1 MVARKFAYGFLLWRH
16 LPGEV
21 GRIVEYIGE
30 DATVESISKL
40 YGLDVSVVKACV
52 ALGAQYV

>member
-1 MVARKFAYGFLLWRH
+1 MTARQFAYGYLLWRRM
-16 LPGEV
+16 PGEV
-21 GRIVEYIGE
+21 GRIVEYIGT
-30 DATVESISKL
+30 DASVESISAL